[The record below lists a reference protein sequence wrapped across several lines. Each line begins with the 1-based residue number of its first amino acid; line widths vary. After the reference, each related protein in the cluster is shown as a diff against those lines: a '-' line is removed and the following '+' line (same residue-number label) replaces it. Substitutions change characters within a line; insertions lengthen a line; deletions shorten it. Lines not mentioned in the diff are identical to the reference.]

1 MSIESAGDWKGL
13 KRVGGLVDL
22 TLQVLQQNVRAG
34 ITTGELDRIAA
45 ELIARHGGR
54 SAPAMVYG
62 FPATVLISVNDE
74 IVHGVPG
81 VRRLNHGDVVKLDVT
96 LELGGYVAD
105 AARDRAPSATPRRD
119 TTADPQGQPSV
130 ASSVAG

>member
-81 VRRLNHGDVVKLDVT
+81 VRRLNHGDVVKLDT
-96 LELGGYVAD
+96 
-105 AARDRAPSATPRRD
+105 AAID
-119 TTADPQGQPSV
+119 GW
-130 ASSVAG
+130 GEI